1 MSNTSITSSINLSSL
16 GLGSGIDDSSII
28 SQLVAIQTI
37 PLTNMETQASNITSA
52 SSAITQFSSLM
63 STLSSAAQALSDPT
77 QYASFAAS
85 SSNSA
90 VVASTTTGAEA
101 GTYSVSVSQLAQAQL
116 TFSSPQA
123 SSTDALGDSGT
134 LGITMGG
141 TTDNITVNSTD
152 SLASIASNINSSG
165 LGLTASVVYNGSS
178 YLLQVQGNN
187 TGAANAFSFTDSGFS
202 LGLSN
207 TANTYQAAEDAQA
220 TVDGN
225 AVTSPTN
232 QITGAIP
239 GVNLALT
246 ATTTS
251 PTTVTVASS
260 PSALESQIQAFVTA
274 YNNVISSGHTD
285 AGYGS
290 TAASSTR
297 LAGDQ
302 GIESSLN
309 QLATLITS
317 TVTGADPQY
326 SDLSTA
332 GLTLNNDGTLTFDQS
347 TFASAVATDPTG
359 VEKLFVTDP
368 TTGNN
373 GIMGQLSSAIQSLS
387 VGTTSVLG
395 SEIALYQ
402 SQLSSIQTNE
412 TALQAQIAQY
422 QTTEQQEFEAMD
434 QTVET
439 ERNLFSEVGGTGEF
453 V

>member
-359 VEKLFVTDP
+359 VEKLVVTDP

>member
-37 PLTNMETQASNITSA
+37 PLTNMETQGANITNA

-85 SSNSA
+85 SSSSA

-101 GTYSVSVSQLAQAQL
+101 GSYSVSVSQLAQAQL
-116 TFSSPQA
+116 TFSSPQS

-152 SLASIASNINSSG
+152 SLATIASNINSSG

-178 YLLQVQGNN
+178 YLLQLQGNN
-187 TGAANAFSFTDSGFS
+187 TGAVNGFSFNESGFS

-207 TANTYQAAEDAQA
+207 PANTYQAAEDAQA

-225 AVTSPTN
+225 AVTSSTN

-285 AGYGS
+285 AGYGT
-290 TAASSTR
+290 TAASSTL

-302 GIESSLN
+302 GIESSLS

-317 TVTGADPQY
+317 SVTGADPEY

-332 GLTLNNDGTLTFDQS
+332 GLTLNSDGTLTFDQS
-347 TFASAVATDPTG
+347 TFASAVAADPNG

-412 TALQAQIAQY
+412 TALQAHIAQY